1 MSSDEWLERM
11 AITYGRYA
19 LDYRPDSSSITVTL
33 SLRAVAFTG
42 EPHEAVRYALH
53 YFGPLVQLEAGRK
66 RNGLIEETE
75 SLYPSLALP
84 EVFQLLH
91 HGNQVTPVFALEA
104 AVGTCT
110 YICMYVCVCVRPWGD
125 VTVLCM
131 WV

>member
-1 MSSDEWLERM
+1 M

-42 EPHEAVRYALH
+42 EPHEAVHYALH
-53 YFGPLVQLEAGRK
+53 YLGPLVHLEAGRK

-75 SLYPSLALP
+75 SLYPSLTLP

-110 YICMYVCVCVRPWGD
+110 YVCVCWGGGGGGGGE
-125 VTVLCM
+125 V
-131 WV
+131 